1 MTRKIPPADR
11 NWCKDARELW
21 RAVHSEFLLQTH
33 HEILLRQACCLLTT
47 ANAAREKVA
56 EVGLT
61 ITDRYGTVKPN
72 PLLETERASIN
83 AVRLVMRELGLDTD
97 GKRADEQVRIH
108 RTKGYA

>member
-1 MTRKIPPADR
+1 MARQIPAADR
-11 NWCKDARELW
+11 TWCKDARELW
-21 RAVHSEFLLQTH
+21 RGGSGGVLLATH
-33 HEILLRQACCLLTT
+33 HVILLRQACCLLST

-83 AVRLVMRELGLDTD
+83 AVRLVMRELGLDTE
-97 GKRADEQVRIH
+97 GKRA
-108 RTKGYA
+108 